1 MLVNTICTPA
11 LIYLIFS
18 VAHVLI
24 DTFKGLYN
32 TALIKIFLTI
42 FFTFILNHLCQL
54 GLGILSWLI
63 IFVPFILMTVIVTML
78 LFTFNL
84 DPKTGKIRKEGGSK
98 EINRDIVLY
107 HDHGENYNGGEN
119 GGEGDNIIEGENLK
133 HGIGIRGRHKS
144 AASLEDK
151 RNYRFKLDSE
161 YTAGPEMRHV
171 RDQRLLNY

>member
-1 MLVNTICTPA
+1 MIVNTICTPA

-42 FFTFILNHLCQL
+42 FFTFILNYLCQA

-84 DPKTGKIRKEGGSK
+84 DPKTGKVRKETGSK
-98 EINRDIVLY
+98 GINRDIVLY
-107 HDHGENYNGGEN
+107 HDHGEGEN
-119 GGEGDNIIEGENLK
+119 GELK
-133 HGIGIRGRHKS
+133 HGIGIRNDYES
-144 AASLEDK
+144 AGSIEDK

-161 YTAGPEMRHV
+161 YTAGPEMRHI